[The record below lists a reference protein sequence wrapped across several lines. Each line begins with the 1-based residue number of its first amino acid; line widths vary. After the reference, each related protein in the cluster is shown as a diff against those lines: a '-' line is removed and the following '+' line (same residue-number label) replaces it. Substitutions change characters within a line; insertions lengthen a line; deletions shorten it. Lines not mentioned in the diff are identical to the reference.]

1 MRKITLQSLFL
12 LFAAAALLFQVAS
25 AQSTPGA
32 AWTSAIAY
40 ANPSANPGELIVS
53 YTSQDAATTYSSA
66 TIPVNAHGAGE
77 LLIGS
82 SGADPDF
89 SGSAVLSSTIPVYAV
104 YKQFV
109 SQGDI
114 NFSPILYTS
123 FSADEA
129 GSTNYIPTFLKKSSA
144 FTQVGIQNMEDEE
157 ISLLLTFYTP
167 TLNAAT
173 YTASFTVPA
182 NGSKLFD
189 PTRDATTPALPSSFD
204 GSLVIEATKTSDSTP
219 ADILASAIEMQ
230 TTGRRASA
238 FEGVAGGSD
247 QHYVA
252 SAMCNYGTTRQTT
265 TFSVQ
270 NTGTSN
276 ATVFIEFYD
285 STGKLRARTS
295 IAATRSNKLQPNRRA
310 TYSSCTL
317 SAMSGRSG
325 AARVYAT
332 SNGLYTGPRVP
343 VAVVTKTTS
352 NDGLQSHTT
361 PSQPATSLILPYVR
375 WADADGYKSTL
386 FIMNA
391 GSASAS
397 SVVLSFYDA
406 SGSLVATQNLA
417 TATKVLPKQGMRTST
432 PSAAGATS
440 AGRFTG
446 SVVIESNQ
454 PLVVL
459 VRTVRPVSGVSG
471 YKTLGEDYSSI
482 PLP

>member
-1 MRKITLQSLFL
+1 MIRAFL
-12 LFAAAALLFQVAS
+12 IFAAAAVMLFQAVS
-25 AQSTPGA
+25 AQSTPAA
-32 AWTSAIAY
+32 AWTSAIEY
-40 ANPSANPGELIVS
+40 ANPGSNPGELIVS
-53 YTSQDAATTYSSA
+53 YYSQDAATAYSST

-82 SGADPDF
+82 AGADPDF
-89 SGSAVLSSTIPVYAV
+89 SGSAVLSSSVPVYAV

-109 SQGDI
+109 HQGDI
-114 NFSPILYTS
+114 NYSPILYTS
-123 FSADEA
+123 YSAGQA
-129 GSTNYIPTFLKKSSA
+129 GSTSYVPTFLKKSSVN
-144 FTQVGIQNMEDEE
+144 TQVGIQNLEAEE

-173 YTASFTVPA
+173 FTATFIVPA
-182 NGSKLFD
+182 NGSKLFN
-189 PTRDATTPALPSSFD
+189 PSMDATTPALPSSFD

-219 ADILASAIEMQ
+219 ANILASAIEMQ

-238 FEGVAGGSD
+238 FEAMAEGGD
-247 QHYVA
+247 QHFIA

-265 TFSVQ
+265 TFSIQ
-270 NTGTSN
+270 NAGSIN

-310 TYSSCTL
+310 SYSSCTL
-317 SAMSGRSG
+317 SAMSRRSG
-325 AARVYAT
+325 SAQVYAT
-332 SNGLYTGPRVP
+332 SDGKYTGPRVP
-343 VAVVTKTTS
+343 IAVVTKTTS
-352 NDGLQSHTT
+352 NDGLQTHTT
-361 PSQPATSLILPYVR
+361 PGQPSTNLVLPYVR

-391 GSASAS
+391 GSASANN
-397 SVVLSFYDA
+397 VVLRYYDA

-417 TATKVLPKQGMRTST
+417 TATKLLPKQGMRTST

-440 AGRFTG
+440 GGRFTG
-446 SVVIESNQ
+446 SVVIESSQ

-459 VRTVRPVSGVSG
+459 VRTVRPVTRVSG
-471 YKTLGEDYSSI
+471 YKTLGEDYSGI